1 EKRHRCEL
9 CGKTYSLAFNLKR
22 HTYVHTGAWPCRC
35 KVCGHGVLR
44 ASSNGLRLHQRKH
57 AGDKK
62 YCALKNCFG
71 YNCSCRIKLHVY
83 NVVYAKEKP
92 LTQQQRLFALS
103 DPIRRSVSAN
113 HSQKPFADESETY
126 GFQLEKSDLERPR
139 LESTGEKPYRCEVC
153 GRGFP
158 QSSSHVKTHQR
169 KHMGDTGFN
178 CQVLGRRAERD
189 LNLQFRRRPHAGNKT
204 HRCELCGKSYSKPYG
219 LKQHMR
225 IHTGEKLHRC
235 EVCRHPFLQ
244 LSSLKIHLRT
254 HT

>member
-1 EKRHRCEL
+1 NLKATQPEVAAEKRHRCEL

-57 AGDKK
+57 AGDKNFFMV
-62 YCALKNCFG
+62 L
-71 YNCSCRIKLHVY
+71 CS
-83 NVVYAKEKP
+83 EKSK
-92 LTQQQRLFALS
+92 RS
-103 DPIRRSVSAN
+103 NYIRNRRRS
-113 HSQKPFADESETY
+113 H
-126 GFQLEKSDLERPR
+126 
-139 LESTGEKPYRCEVC
+139 ESTGEKPYRCEVC
-153 GRGFP
+153 G
-158 QSSSHVKTHQR
+158 QTYSQLSHKVIYYI
-169 KHMGDTGFN
+169 
-178 CQVLGRRAERD
+178 VI
-189 LNLQFRRRPHAGNKT
+189 AGNKT

-254 HT
+254 HTNTSLHPFLYGI